1 MQKFDAREAM
11 RITVSAGAEHGN
23 RLSATVCRMA
33 DPGNQS
39 GMTDTEESTLTW
51 TQRGFLAALGVPALG
66 MALAVTVISTYLPV
80 LVEQISGPVV
90 VGVLIGG
97 EGFFGM
103 FMPAL
108 VGGFSDRVSHTVR
121 DRIPLLIG
129 FGALVVLSLTAV
141 AVIAGAGWQ
150 TLTGYAVALVFLYA
164 GYYAFL
170 APYWSLYPDLVP
182 DEQSGRSRSV
192 ESVWRVIGVGLA
204 LVGGGLLLDVWDGLP
219 FLVAAVLVGVTVTAM
234 VIGTRH
240 RFSTE
245 LGDIETGGRFAAS
258 RELLR
263 DPRIRV
269 FCVATALWN
278 FALAALRAFVVLF
291 FTIGLDRS
299 NSFVSTVIFPLVA
312 VGIAIA
318 APLSG
323 WAADRWGHV
332 PLLTVALVVYGLGM
346 SLPGFFQSSWVIAVI
361 PVVAAGAATVMT
373 LPESILMRLVP
384 DGHSHGTASGLY
396 GFSRGLGATLG
407 PVLTGVA
414 IMLLAPVFDSTEG
427 YAAMWLVCSA
437 ALLASIPVLWALR
450 GDDRL

>member
-219 FLVAAVLVGVTVTAM
+219 FLNDL
-234 VIGTRH
+234 
-240 RFSTE
+240 
-245 LGDIETGGRFAAS
+245 
-258 RELLR
+258 
-263 DPRIRV
+263 
-269 FCVATALWN
+269 
-278 FALAALRAFVVLF
+278 
-291 FTIGLDRS
+291 LDR
-299 NSFVSTVIFPLVA
+299 
-312 VGIAIA
+312 
-318 APLSG
+318 
-323 WAADRWGHV
+323 HV
-332 PLLTVALVVYGLGM
+332 
-346 SLPGFFQSSWVIAVI
+346 
-361 PVVAAGAATVMT
+361 
-373 LPESILMRLVP
+373 RN
-384 DGHSHGTASGLY
+384 
-396 GFSRGLGATLG
+396 R
-407 PVLTGVA
+407 
-414 IMLLAPVFDSTEG
+414 
-427 YAAMWLVCSA
+427 
-437 ALLASIPVLWALR
+437 
-450 GDDRL
+450 